1 MKDFMAPIR
10 TSIRVS
16 SLLIGLIVSLFGNSP
31 VAARAADADA
41 FYRPPS
47 PLTPAEHGAVI
58 RSRALTGSAALP
70 SAARNLLV
78 LYHSRSV
85 DGRDIA
91 VSGTIAI
98 PAGEPPAG
106 GWPLTSWAHGTTGIG
121 PACAPSR
128 DTPTGPEHVFLGMK
142 QKLMDDY
149 VRRGYVVVATDYE
162 GLGGPGLHP
171 FLQGTSAGRGVIDIM
186 RAARA
191 MDHAIGARYVVIG
204 HSQGGH
210 ADLFAASIG
219 PDYAPELKLLGNVA
233 MAPAS
238 HIAAT
243 VQGMAAAAKPSYAL
257 GYAMY
262 VLQSFASNHPGID
275 LKKILTPAALA
286 HLPQTRRDCI
296 TRTVSQGYW
305 ATSIPKQQFLP
316 RADLAPVLKV
326 AAANEPD
333 GLRIAA
339 PTLVVQGTADD
350 TVLPAWTDAV
360 VRSLCERGN
369 GLHYSVYPA
378 ATHETIVTQASE
390 QVRNFVDA
398 RFAGGAAPGNCGDL
412 PAAAQV
418 PRAQ

>member
-1 MKDFMAPIR
+1 MVRTPIR
-10 TSIRVS
+10 VRSF
-16 SLLIGLIVSLFGNSP
+16 LIGLIIALAGASP
-31 VAARAADADA
+31 IAARAGDGDA
-41 FYRPPS
+41 FYLPPS
-47 PLTPAEHGAVI
+47 PLPPAEHGAVI
-58 RSRALTGSAALP
+58 RSRALAGSAALP

-78 LYHSRSV
+78 LYHSRSI

-171 FLQGTSAGRGVIDIM
+171 FLQGVSEGRGVIDIM

-191 MDHAIGARYVVIG
+191 IDPQIGARYVVVG

-210 ADLFAASIG
+210 ADLFAAAIG

-243 VQGMAAAAKPSYAL
+243 VQGMAAATKPSYAL

-275 LKKILTPAALA
+275 LKKILTPRALA
-286 HLPQTRRDCI
+286 HLPQTRQDCI
-296 TRTVSQGYW
+296 TKTVSEGYW
-305 ATSIPKQQFLP
+305 ATSIPKDQFLP
-316 RADLAPVLKV
+316 RANLAPVLKV
-326 AAANEPD
+326 AAANEPNA
-333 GLRIAA
+333 LRIAA

-360 VRSLCERGN
+360 VRSLCGKGN
-369 GLHYSVYPA
+369 SLRYTIYRA
-378 ATHETIVTQASE
+378 ATHETIVTQATE
-390 QVRNFVDA
+390 QVRNFVDG
-398 RFAGGAAPGNCGDL
+398 RFAGAAAPDNCGDL
-412 PAAAQV
+412 PATAQ
-418 PRAQ
+418 PRD